1 MNRLGLV
8 GILLAVAA
16 PAMASTAAEPPPPS
30 ADASVAPLPDFG
42 PPGPPYVPGRPIAL
56 VGGTVIDATGAA
68 PHRDWTVLIE
78 GHQIA
83 AVGPRESVRVPADAR
98 VIDARGMSVM
108 PGLIDSNEALQ
119 LNPLYPSSAAE
130 LPIQELR
137 ARWEANFQKM
147 PERAYVY
154 LMQGVTSQRQT
165 SGPRQRLLP
174 IKQQIDA
181 GKIPGPRLFLGGALI
196 MSQPFFEHYTAVNHT
211 PPEALGW
218 LHDEF
223 AYFVVKT
230 PKDLDALT
238 GPEFAYWKLYLSDE
252 KFDGKND
259 FTDAEIRAMIARA
272 HRLGKKVDVHAQESN
287 DGLRR
292 LLKFD
297 IDTLEHPFYPDFVI
311 DDDIIKGFAAKGI
324 TAASLL
330 RVMVT
335 GAEHAS
341 DPQAFDET
349 KFIMSL
355 SPEEYRQLMNYR
367 DKMQFLVNH
376 PTQSGISIYDKGD
389 SESDEAGQNGPSLE
403 SQLKDREVSRLNMR
417 HFIENKVRLSM
428 GTDAPAFMDFL
439 QDDPNALEMASMVEL
454 GMSPMDAIIAATRH
468 GAEMLGVGDRLG
480 TIEAGKLAD
489 VIVVA
494 GDPLADIG
502 VMKRV
507 AIVIKDGVRYK

>member
-1 MNRLGLV
+1 MLRSWLV
-8 GILLAVAA
+8 GVVSVMAA
-16 PAMASTAAEPPPPS
+16 PAMA
-30 ADASVAPLPDFG
+30 LPDFG
-42 PPGPPYVPGRPIAL
+42 PPAPPYVPGRPLAL

-68 PHRDWTVLIE
+68 PHPDWTVLIE
-78 GHQIA
+78 GHKIT
-83 AVGPRESVRVPADAR
+83 AVGPRAQIPVPADAR
-98 VIDARGMSVM
+98 IIDAQGMSVM

-165 SGPRQRLLP
+165 SGPRLRLLP
-174 IKQQIDA
+174 IKRQIDA
-181 GKIPGPRLFLGGALI
+181 GEIPGPRLFLGGALI

-211 PPEALGW
+211 PPEALAW

-230 PKDLDALT
+230 PKDLDALA
-238 GPEFAYWKLYLSDE
+238 GPEFSYWKLYLSDE

-259 FTDAEIRAMIARA
+259 FTDAEIKATIARA

-311 DDDIIKGFAAKGI
+311 DDDIISGFAAKGI

-335 GAEHAS
+335 GAEHAT
-341 DPQAFDET
+341 DPHAFDET
-349 KFIMSL
+349 KFIMSM
-355 SPEEYRQLMNYR
+355 SPDEYRLLMNYR

-376 PTQSGISIYDKGD
+376 PTQSGISVYDKGA
-389 SESDEAGQNGPSLE
+389 SQSDEAGQSGPSLE
-403 SQLKDREVSRLNMR
+403 AQLKDRDVSRLNMR
-417 HFIENKVRLSM
+417 HFIEHKVRLSM

-454 GMSPMDAIIAATRH
+454 GMSPMDAIVAATRH
-468 GAEMLGVGDRLG
+468 GAEMLGIGDRLG

-494 GDPLADIG
+494 GDPIKDIG